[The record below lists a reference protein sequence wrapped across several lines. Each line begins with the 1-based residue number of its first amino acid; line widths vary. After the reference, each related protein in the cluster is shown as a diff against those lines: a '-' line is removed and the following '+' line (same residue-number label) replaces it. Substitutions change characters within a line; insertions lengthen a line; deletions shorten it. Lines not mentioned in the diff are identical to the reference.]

1 MNRILFAA
9 EFKRKIKPLAK
20 KYHTLRNSIDDL
32 GIKLVKNPFL
42 GESYGSNLYKIRVAD
57 ESKGKGK
64 SGGFRV
70 MYYLTIEKEDSI
82 DILLM
87 TIYDKGELDTIK
99 KKDAE
104 LLLQKIL
111 AELKIKQ

>member
-1 MNRILFAA
+1 MNKILFST
-9 EFKRKIKPLAK
+9 EFRRKIKPLAK
-20 KYHTLRNSIDDL
+20 KYHTLRGNIDNL
-32 GIKLVKNPFL
+32 GVKLVKNPFL

-70 MYYLTIEKEDSI
+70 MYYLAIKKEDSI

-87 TIYDKGELDTIK
+87 TIYDKGELDTIT

-104 LLLQKIL
+104 LLLQKVL
-111 AELKIKQ
+111 AELKMK

>member
-1 MNRILFAA
+1 MNKILFSK
-9 EFKRKIKPLAK
+9 EFGRKVKPLVK
-20 KYHTLRNSIDDL
+20 KYYTLRESIDNL
-32 GIKLVKNPFL
+32 GIKLVENPFL
-42 GESYGSNLYKIRVAD
+42 GESYGSNIYKIRVAD

-64 SGGFRV
+64 GGGFRV
-70 MYYLTIEKEDSI
+70 MYYLAIKREDSI

-104 LLLQKIL
+104 LLLQKVL
-111 AELKIKQ
+111 AELEMK

>member
-1 MNRILFAA
+1 MNKILFAA
-9 EFKRKIKPLAK
+9 EFERRIKPLAK
-20 KYHTLRNSIDDL
+20 KYRTLRNNIDNL
-32 GIKLVKNPFL
+32 GIELVKNPFL
-42 GESYGSNLYKIRVAD
+42 GESYGLNIYKIRISD

-70 MYYLTIEKEDSI
+70 MYYLAIKKEDSI

-99 KKDAE
+99 KRDVE
-104 LLLQKIL
+104 LLLQKVL
-111 AELKIKQ
+111 AELKVE